1 MAKRRTGTT
10 IKVSGPG
17 TAAVLTALTRREP
30 EINLDAPPPAGCVFI
45 DIVEGVEGPSVSIGD
60 NHTGYRVAGPKPWG
74 GGKTL
79 RRFTATLEDIKRAI
93 ESRSTGASE
102 S

>member
-17 TAAVLTALTRREP
+17 TAAVLASLTRREQAIDW
-30 EINLDAPPPAGCVFI
+30 EAPPPAGSVFI

-60 NHTGYRVAGPKPWG
+60 NHTGHRVAGPKPWG
-74 GGKTL
+74 GGRTL
-79 RRFTATLEDIKRAI
+79 RRFTATVEDIKRAI
-93 ESRSTGASE
+93 ESYSKG
-102 S
+102 